1 MELFWTGRQ
10 IHQEVQVGGG
20 GGWGVEEGNAT
31 ISADM
36 TRGGWMEAGQ
46 RWAINFSLGGTWGGV
61 ALETCSRGWKR
72 GQR

>member
-10 IHQEVQVGGG
+10 IHQEVQRGGG
-20 GGWGVEEGNAT
+20 RGNAT

-46 RWAINFSLGGTWGGV
+46 CWAINFSLGGTWGGV
-61 ALETCSRGWKR
+61 SPGDVLTWMEKKSKVTI
-72 GQR
+72 